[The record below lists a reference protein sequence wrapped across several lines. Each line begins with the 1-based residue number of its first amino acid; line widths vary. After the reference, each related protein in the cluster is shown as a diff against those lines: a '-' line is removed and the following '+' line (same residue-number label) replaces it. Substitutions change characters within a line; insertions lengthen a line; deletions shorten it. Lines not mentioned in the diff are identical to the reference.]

1 MGFLSELLLLFL
13 PHKSWVDVHQ
23 LSTVVDIS
31 TRAILLSTQNR
42 LALGDNHTSNAKG
55 KLCKA
60 DEFVLLL
67 HGLFHTIQV
76 TCVKDFKN
84 LTNRLD
90 QVQNFNIRYIMA
102 IKAV

>member
-1 MGFLSELLLLFL
+1 
-13 PHKSWVDVHQ
+13 
-23 LSTVVDIS
+23 VDIS
-31 TRAILLSTQNR
+31 TRAILLSTQDR

-76 TCVKDFKN
+76 TCVKVFKN
-84 LTNRLD
+84 LNNRSD
-90 QVQNFNIRYIMA
+90 QAQNFNIRYIMA

>member
-1 MGFLSELLLLFL
+1 MFL
-13 PHKSWVDVHQ
+13 PHKSWVDFHQ

-31 TRAILLSTQNR
+31 TWAILLSTQNT
-42 LALGDNHTSNAKG
+42 LTLGDNHTSNAEG

-84 LTNRLD
+84 LNNRLD